1 MLQETA
7 SRLRSWFLGIQEHDD
22 GKETGRQDALPRL
35 VHLHLSVRCA
45 ALARLSRVNDLPL
58 ACSTGHEHE
67 EKSVHGRA
75 SQRGKTLAEAEDYSH
90 VKRNVNGYFEL
101 MKKLPRVT
109 WINAEYKF

>member
-22 GKETGRQDALPRL
+22 GKETGRQDAIPRL
-35 VHLHLSVRCA
+35 VHLHPSVRCA
-45 ALARLSRVNDLPL
+45 ALARLSRVDDLPL

-75 SQRGKTLAEAEDYSH
+75 GQREKTFGRGEGL
-90 VKRNVNGYFEL
+90 
-101 MKKLPRVT
+101 
-109 WINAEYKF
+109 